1 MIGPARVRSERCR
14 PVPGGQYR
22 GQARLPSALDLVIED
37 YRVQCWLYERL
48 GQTTEPLAELSAL
61 LVDLDGSTL
70 HHDWLL
76 YRERCIRVLEF
87 RIDILERLL
96 KAGARQVDLVRAG
109 KSLVAAVGQFSTL
122 SAQIDRRLR
131 QLWARLPQGVDWT
144 EFETDDPC

>member
-37 YRVQCWLYERL
+37 YRVQKWLYERL

-61 LVDLDGSTL
+61 LVGLDGSTL

-76 YRERCIRVLEF
+76 HRERCIRLVEF
-87 RIDILERLL
+87 RMEVVERLL
-96 KAGARQVDLVRAG
+96 KAGAREADLVAAG
-109 KSLVAAVGQFSTL
+109 KSLVAAVSQFSTL
-122 SAQIDRRLR
+122 NPSLD
-131 QLWARLPQGVDWT
+131 
-144 EFETDDPC
+144 